1 MRHPWSAKSAAYSLS
16 FLKKNI
22 VELRHALAPDGF
34 EVVEE
39 LASALEPRVV
49 GGHQLLAAVCTFLNE
64 PRALEHGAK

>member
-1 MRHPWSAKSAAYSLS
+1 MVRVRVAASLVS
-16 FLKKNI
+16 EVSGIPHFPFFKKNI

-49 GGHQLLAAVCTFLNE
+49 GGHQLLAAGVHVSE
-64 PRALEHGAK
+64 